1 MNLRESIFCH
11 EMFLASN
18 VSSSC
23 SYGSSHIR
31 QIEETWDFEDD
42 EFYDEIKSLEMEGLI
57 RKDGDHECFQAT
69 KQGLIARE
77 KSYQERGL
85 RHPAL
90 QSQTDS
96 ISDMI
101 IALMSSNER
110 IGIEALEYTEFD
122 LDAVNIY
129 LWKLSEKEID
139 SAVKYLLDN
148 QFIEKEAFGFYDG
161 NYHHLT
167 AKGRRY
173 YAKTVTGLLNISP
186 PRTILSAVPDCIEP
200 PAFTG
205 DYAENLVYRWNEAE
219 KCRDAAAWLS
229 ATTMYGSILETVLIS
244 VLQAREEDAYASSHS
259 PKRRTPIERWRLD
272 DMLKVANC
280 IGIIDNTLAGYGN
293 VLRDARNLIHPSKQ
307 IKEASYPDKESAK
320 IAAEVVRAIVAKTT
334 QLYV

>member
-42 EFYDEIKSLEMEGLI
+42 EFYDEIKNLEIEGLI
-57 RKDGDHECFQAT
+57 KKDGEYFQAT
-69 KQGLIARE
+69 RQGLIARE

-90 QSQTDS
+90 QMQTDS
-96 ISDMI
+96 VSDLI

-110 IGIEALEYTEFD
+110 MEFEALEYTEFD

-129 LWKLSEKEID
+129 LWKLSTEEID

-148 QFIEKEAFGFYDG
+148 QFIEKEAFDFYNG

-173 YAKTVTGLLNISP
+173 YAKTVTELLNISSP
-186 PRTILSAVPDCIEP
+186 LTILSAISPDYVEP

-205 DYAENLVYRWNEAE
+205 DYAQNLVYRWNEAE
-219 KCRDAAAWLS
+219 KCRDAEAWLS

-244 VLQAREEDAYASSHS
+244 VLQKREEDAYVSSHS

>member
-57 RKDGDHECFQAT
+57 KKDGEYFQAT

-85 RHPAL
+85 RHPVL
-90 QSQTDS
+90 QAQVDS
-96 ISDMI
+96 VSDLI

-110 IGIEALEYTEFD
+110 MGFEALEYTEFD

-129 LWKLSEKEID
+129 LWKLSTEEID
-139 SAVKYLLDN
+139 SAVNYLLDN
-148 QFIEKEAFGFYDG
+148 QFIEKEAFDFYNG

-173 YAKTVTGLLNISP
+173 YAKTVTELLNIPS
-186 PRTILSAVPDCIEP
+186 PRTILSAVPDYIEP
-200 PAFTG
+200 PAF
-205 DYAENLVYRWNEAE
+205 NL
-219 KCRDAAAWLS
+219 S
-229 ATTMYGSILETVLIS
+229 
-244 VLQAREEDAYASSHS
+244 
-259 PKRRTPIERWRLD
+259 
-272 DMLKVANC
+272 
-280 IGIIDNTLAGYGN
+280 
-293 VLRDARNLIHPSKQ
+293 LIH
-307 IKEASYPDKESAK
+307 I
-320 IAAEVVRAIVAKTT
+320 
-334 QLYV
+334 